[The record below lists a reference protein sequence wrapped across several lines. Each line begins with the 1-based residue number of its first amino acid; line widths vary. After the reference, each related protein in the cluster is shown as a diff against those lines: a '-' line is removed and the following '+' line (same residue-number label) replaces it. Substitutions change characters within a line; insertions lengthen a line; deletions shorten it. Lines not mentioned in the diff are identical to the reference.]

1 MIAMAQIHFTLD
13 WDYITSL
20 FSESK
25 DVAFGKLMEAILNQV
40 LKAESA
46 EQLGAEDYERTDNRS
61 DYRNGTRTRGL
72 ITRIGKI
79 ELQVPRHRKEPFKT
93 MLFDNYQRNEQAL
106 IAAMME
112 MVVQGV
118 STRKVEKVTEELCG
132 EKFSKST
139 VSEICQTISERVNEF
154 KDRLLPDRYPF
165 IIADA
170 LYIKV
175 RENHRVVSK
184 AFFIA
189 IGVNETGCKEVIGLD
204 LFDAEREDTWKT
216 FFSGL
221 KARGLHGVDFIISD
235 DHQGLVKA
243 VKECFTG
250 VCWQRCQVHFER
262 NIMLKTPKRYQAG
275 LTGELRSMFNAA
287 TLEEA
292 RRLKTEIIDEYQD
305 VASEAMEILDNGFED
320 SMAIMALPMKY
331 RRSTRSSN
339 IIERENREIRR
350 REQVIQ
356 IFPNQE
362 SAIRVIGALLL
373 DHHDEW
379 QDTRRRIFSMTE
391 YYEKLP
397 SIKKKLMS
405 A

>member
-1 MIAMAQIHFTLD
+1 MAQIHFTLD

-46 EQLGAEDYERTDNRS
+46 EQLGAEDYERSDNRS
-61 DYRNGTRTRGL
+61 DYRNGTRTRSL
-72 ITRIGKI
+72 VTRIGKL
-79 ELQVPRHRKEPFKT
+79 ELQVPRHRNEPFKT
-93 MLFDNYQRNEQAL
+93 VLFENYQRNEQAL

-118 STRKVEKVTEELCG
+118 STRKIEKVTEELCG

-139 VSEICQTISERVNEF
+139 VSEICLTISEKVNAF
-154 KDRLLPDRYPF
+154 KNRLLPGRYPF
-165 IIADA
+165 VIADA
-170 LYIKV
+170 IYIKV
-175 RENHRVVSK
+175 REDYRVVSK
-184 AFFIA
+184 ACFIA
-189 IGVNETGCKEVIGLD
+189 IGINETGCKEVIGFNI
-204 LFDAEREDTWKT
+204 FDAEREDTWKT

-221 KARGLHGVDFIISD
+221 KARGLQGVDFIISD

-243 VKECFTG
+243 IKECFTG
-250 VCWQRCQVHFER
+250 VSWQRCQVHFER
-262 NIMLKTPKRYQAG
+262 NILTKTPKRYQAG
-275 LTGELRSMFNAA
+275 LTSELRTMFNA
-287 TLEEA
+287 TTIEEA
-292 RRLKTEIIDEYQD
+292 RRLKTEIMEEYED
-305 VASEAMEILDNGFED
+305 VAPEAMDILDSGFED
-320 SMAIMALPMKY
+320 AMMIMALPMKY
-331 RRSTRSSN
+331 RKSIRSSN

-356 IFPNQE
+356 IFPNTE
-362 SAIRVIGALLL
+362 SAIRVLGALLI
-373 DHHDEW
+373 DHHDDW
-379 QDTRRRIFSMTE
+379 QYSRRRIFHMAE

-397 SIKKKLMS
+397 AIKKKLVS